1 MVKNKRITFLIKTV
15 STNEYGQQ
23 KEEWIDSEKSALAAV
38 STLQERTETGQAILA
53 EKDTLLF
60 KVNFLSWMKEL
71 NKIDYRILYDGN
83 TYDIKLIN
91 NVKERNREL
100 QIKGVSL
107 R

>member
-23 KEEWIDSEKSALAAV
+23 IEKWQESGKFALAAV

-60 KVNFLSWMKEL
+60 KANFLSWMKSL
-71 NKIDYRILYDGN
+71 NKIDYRILYDGSI
-83 TYDIKLIN
+83 YEIKLIN

-100 QIKGVSL
+100 QIKGVSVK
-107 R
+107 

>member
-23 KEEWIDSEKSALAAV
+23 KEVWQDSGKVALAAV
-38 STLQERTETGQAILA
+38 STLQERTESGQAILA
-53 EKDTLLF
+53 ENDTLLF
-60 KVNFLSWMKEL
+60 KLTFISWMKSL
-71 NKIDYRILYDGN
+71 NKIDYRIQYDGSV
-83 TYDIKLIN
+83 YEIKLIN

-100 QIKGVSL
+100 QIKGVSI